1 MVCQVFLRILKT
13 YSQITAFQTAVALAM
28 FDSRSAR
35 EKGASEEDSIPE
47 VTEAHL
53 SQVVSMSAAFKRYI
67 KATHEGVDDSDHA
80 FKLGNRYD
88 RLTMEKTE

>member
-1 MVCQVFLRILKT
+1 MVRQAFLRILKT
-13 YSQITAFQTAVALAM
+13 YSRIAAFQTAVALAM

-67 KATHEGVDDSDHA
+67 KATHEGVSDSDYA
-80 FKLGNRYD
+80 FKMGNRND
-88 RLTMEKTE
+88 RVTSGTAE